1 MKISKKITEAGTD
14 IEEVKRQNANS
25 GLTYNEVKEVLAR
38 TGGIGTAQ
46 YSDTDPAQVRKAN
59 EPADSKA

>member
-1 MKISKKITEAGTD
+1 MKISKKFTQAGTD

-25 GLTYNEVKEVLAR
+25 GLSYNEVKEVLAR
-38 TGGIGTAQ
+38 TGGIGTGQ

-59 EPADSKA
+59 KPTGK